1 MDESHALIVQIDEL
15 VASLNLLLDNL
26 EIPLQLESP
35 QDLTPGLLLAILEA
49 TLKSRLPIPNRVRQ
63 SQSSQAKVETIKI
76 FLGVLG
82 MDVLEM
88 DLSNI
93 DPQRLAEGDW
103 DEVVYVGGLL
113 VTVAQQQGLLTA
125 EEIIDL
131 DPNSSISQ
139 VASESSLFAR
149 VAAPTSLNA
158 FTEEE
163 VMLREAVR
171 RFAKEE
177 VEPKVREM
185 DENEMMDPSV
195 IQGLFDQGLMGIET
209 SSEHG
214 GSEASFTSA
223 VIAIE
228 ELARID
234 PSVSVLCDVHNTL
247 VNTIFRKY
255 GTEEQKNKFLPL
267 LAESKVGSFCLSEP
281 ASGSDAFALQTR
293 AVKDGNDWV
302 INGSKMWITNSYEAE
317 IFLIFANVDPSKG
330 YKGITCFVATKDM
343 GVQIAKKEQKLGIRA
358 SSTCT
363 LSFDDLRIP
372 EENIIGG
379 LGKGY
384 KVAIEILNEGRIGIA
399 AQMLGLAQGAFDKAV
414 PYTYER
420 KQFGQPVGTFQG
432 MAHQI
437 AEAAIQIEAA
447 HLLTY
452 NAARLKEE
460 GHIFTKEAAMAKYYA
475 SVVAQKVS
483 GSAIEWAGGVGFT
496 RETGIEKFWR
506 DSKI

>member
-1 MDESHALIVQIDEL
+1 MDESHALIGNSFGNANREHQPLTLSLAVQIDEL

-139 VASESSLFAR
+139 VASESSLFGITTAKDPNRTIEAPPQIPVEFSKVEIVNRRGGLINEPINSSTRRPAPSSSTRSSRLPERESTPPPTSPQIARKSPYMTHRTPESSFVSQSSMECSVCSCAGDLDHTLSTIHCVCHSEAGYDSGIESIVSEEDTEKTIRYSRRQKEVYNTKPRYSTEERYKHITAREYQPRLSNEFPNRARLLSSSAR

-281 ASGSDAFALQTR
+281 A
-293 AVKDGNDWV
+293 
-302 INGSKMWITNSYEAE
+302 
-317 IFLIFANVDPSKG
+317 
-330 YKGITCFVATKDM
+330 
-343 GVQIAKKEQKLGIRA
+343 
-358 SSTCT
+358 
-363 LSFDDLRIP
+363 
-372 EENIIGG
+372 
-379 LGKGY
+379 
-384 KVAIEILNEGRIGIA
+384 
-399 AQMLGLAQGAFDKAV
+399 
-414 PYTYER
+414 
-420 KQFGQPVGTFQG
+420 
-432 MAHQI
+432 
-437 AEAAIQIEAA
+437 
-447 HLLTY
+447 
-452 NAARLKEE
+452 
-460 GHIFTKEAAMAKYYA
+460 
-475 SVVAQKVS
+475 
-483 GSAIEWAGGVGFT
+483 
-496 RETGIEKFWR
+496 
-506 DSKI
+506 